1 MFYNVP
7 NSGSIFNTQVYFF
20 LIKSVEM
27 RMKYLLLQRN
37 KQIVLNY
44 GFEIYLRKKVLKR
57 NKQR

>member
-1 MFYNVP
+1 MYYNVP

-20 LIKSVEM
+20 LIKSAEM
-27 RMKYLLLQRN
+27 RMNYLLLQRN

>member
-44 GFEIYLRKKVLKR
+44 GFEIYLRKKSSEK
-57 NKQR
+57 K

>member
-37 KQIVLNY
+37 KRIVLNY
-44 GFEIYLRKKVLKR
+44 GFEIYLRKKSSEK
-57 NKQR
+57 K

>member
-27 RMKYLLLQRN
+27 RMNYLLLQRN

-44 GFEIYLRKKVLKR
+44 GFEIYLRKKSSEK
-57 NKQR
+57 K